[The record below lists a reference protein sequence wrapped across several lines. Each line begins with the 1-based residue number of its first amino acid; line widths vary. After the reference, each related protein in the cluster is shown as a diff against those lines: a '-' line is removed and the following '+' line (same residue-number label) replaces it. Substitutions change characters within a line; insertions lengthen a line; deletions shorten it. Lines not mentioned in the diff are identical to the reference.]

1 MLYCFIVTAAWLVWH
16 IGFRI
21 RVIGRENLPKE
32 GGFVLAPNHISAID
46 PVFVVVARFWG
57 KRLLIMAKEEILQVN
72 PVFTWMFRHVGV
84 VGIERGRG
92 DVNVVD
98 ELIGDVQKGQ
108 GLLIF
113 PEGTR
118 TKTGKLSVLKSGA
131 FVIAGAAGADMVPCR
146 IIYGSKDGKMHLFCK
161 IRIVFGEPIPAAE
174 LQVTDTTH
182 KIAAL
187 RRMKNRLR
195 DDLEQLLAENAF
207 PALPAAEEKPAIEP
221 HAAAQPA
228 AEEKPA
234 IEQPAA
240 PEEPAAVQP
249 VPEQPAAPEQQ
260 ETTALPEREE
270 KL

>member
-1 MLYCFIVTAAWLVWH
+1 MFYCIIVTVAWLVWH

-46 PVFVVVARFWG
+46 PVFVVIARFWG

-98 ELIGDVQKGQ
+98 ELIGNVQKGQ

-118 TKTGKLSVLKSGA
+118 SKTGQVGKVKSGA
-131 FVIAGAAGADMVPCR
+131 FVIASAAGVPMVPCR
-146 IIYGSKDGKMHLFCK
+146 IIYEPGRMKVFC
-161 IRIVFGEPIPAAE
+161 RVRVCFGTPIPAEE
-174 LQVTDTTH
+174 LYLGET
-182 KIAAL
+182 KSASAL
-187 RRMKNRLR
+187 RRNKALLTDAWQRLY
-195 DDLEQLLAENAF
+195 DENKF
-207 PALPAAEEKPAIEP
+207 D
-221 HAAAQPA
+221 
-228 AEEKPA
+228 
-234 IEQPAA
+234 
-240 PEEPAAVQP
+240 
-249 VPEQPAAPEQQ
+249 
-260 ETTALPEREE
+260 
-270 KL
+270 

>member
-1 MLYCFIVTAAWLVWH
+1 MFYCFIVTAAWLVWH

-46 PVFVVVARFWG
+46 PVFVVIARFWG

-118 TKTGKLSVLKSGA
+118 SKTGQVGKVKSGA
-131 FVIAGAAGADMVPCR
+131 FVIASAAGVPMVPCR
-146 IIYGSKDGKMHLFCK
+146 IIYEPGRMKVFC
-161 IRIVFGEPIPAAE
+161 RVRVCFGAPIPAEE
-174 LQVTDTTH
+174 LYLGEM
-182 KIAAL
+182 KSASAL
-187 RRMKNRLR
+187 RKNKALLTDAWQRLY
-195 DDLEQLLAENAF
+195 DENKF
-207 PALPAAEEKPAIEP
+207 D
-221 HAAAQPA
+221 
-228 AEEKPA
+228 
-234 IEQPAA
+234 
-240 PEEPAAVQP
+240 
-249 VPEQPAAPEQQ
+249 
-260 ETTALPEREE
+260 
-270 KL
+270 

>member
-1 MLYCFIVTAAWLVWH
+1 MFYCFIVTAAWLVWH

-118 TKTGKLSVLKSGA
+118 SKTGQVGKVKSGA
-131 FVIAGAAGADMVPCR
+131 FVIASAAGVPMVPCR
-146 IIYGSKDGKMHLFCK
+146 IIYDTPDKRMHMFCR
-161 IRIVFGEPIPAAE
+161 IRICFGTPIPAE
-174 LQVTDTTH
+174 EMKVEDPRRSVPKLR
-182 KIAAL
+182 AL
-187 RRMKNRLR
+187 RTRLKTE
-195 DDLEQLLAENAF
+195 LERLYEENHF
-207 PALPAAEEKPAIEP
+207 
-221 HAAAQPA
+221 
-228 AEEKPA
+228 
-234 IEQPAA
+234 
-240 PEEPAAVQP
+240 
-249 VPEQPAAPEQQ
+249 
-260 ETTALPEREE
+260 
-270 KL
+270 

>member
-1 MLYCFIVTAAWLVWH
+1 MFYCIIVTAAWLVWH

-46 PVFVVVARFWG
+46 PVFVVIARFWG

-118 TKTGKLSVLKSGA
+118 SKTGQVGKVKSGA
-131 FVIAGAAGADMVPCR
+131 FVIASAAGVPMVPCC
-146 IIYGSKDGKMHLFCK
+146 IIYEPGRMKVFC
-161 IRIVFGEPIPAAE
+161 RVRVCFGTPIPAEE
-174 LQVTDTTH
+174 LYLGET
-182 KIAAL
+182 KSASAL
-187 RRMKNRLR
+187 RRNKALLTDAWQRLY
-195 DDLEQLLAENAF
+195 DENKF
-207 PALPAAEEKPAIEP
+207 D
-221 HAAAQPA
+221 
-228 AEEKPA
+228 
-234 IEQPAA
+234 
-240 PEEPAAVQP
+240 
-249 VPEQPAAPEQQ
+249 
-260 ETTALPEREE
+260 
-270 KL
+270 

>member
-1 MLYCFIVTAAWLVWH
+1 MFYCFIVTAAWLVWH

-46 PVFVVVARFWG
+46 PVFVVIARFWG

-118 TKTGKLSVLKSGA
+118 RKPGQVGKVKSGA
-131 FVIAGAAGADMVPCR
+131 FVIASAAGVPMVPCR
-146 IIYGSKDGKMHLFCK
+146 IIYEPGRMKVFC
-161 IRIVFGEPIPAAE
+161 RVRVCFGAPIPTEE
-174 LQVTDTTH
+174 LYLGET
-182 KIAAL
+182 KSASAL
-187 RRMKNRLR
+187 RKNKALLTDAWQRLY
-195 DDLEQLLAENAF
+195 DENKF
-207 PALPAAEEKPAIEP
+207 D
-221 HAAAQPA
+221 
-228 AEEKPA
+228 
-234 IEQPAA
+234 
-240 PEEPAAVQP
+240 
-249 VPEQPAAPEQQ
+249 
-260 ETTALPEREE
+260 
-270 KL
+270 

>member
-1 MLYCFIVTAAWLVWH
+1 MFYCIIVTAAWLGWH

-46 PVFVVVARFWG
+46 PVFVVIARFWG

-118 TKTGKLSVLKSGA
+118 SKTGQVGKVKSGA
-131 FVIAGAAGADMVPCR
+131 FVIASAAGVPMVPCR
-146 IIYGSKDGKMHLFCK
+146 IIYEPGRMKVFC
-161 IRIVFGEPIPAAE
+161 RVRVCFGTPIPAEE
-174 LQVTDTTH
+174 LYLGET
-182 KIAAL
+182 KSASAL
-187 RRMKNRLR
+187 RRNKALLTDAWQRLY
-195 DDLEQLLAENAF
+195 DENKF
-207 PALPAAEEKPAIEP
+207 D
-221 HAAAQPA
+221 
-228 AEEKPA
+228 
-234 IEQPAA
+234 
-240 PEEPAAVQP
+240 
-249 VPEQPAAPEQQ
+249 
-260 ETTALPEREE
+260 
-270 KL
+270 

>member
-1 MLYCFIVTAAWLVWH
+1 MFYCIIVTAAWLVWH

-46 PVFVVVARFWG
+46 PVFVVIARFWG

-118 TKTGKLSVLKSGA
+118 SNTGQVGKVKSGA
-131 FVIAGAAGADMVPCR
+131 FVIASAAGVPMVPCR
-146 IIYGSKDGKMHLFCK
+146 IIYEPGRMKVFC
-161 IRIVFGEPIPAAE
+161 RVRVCFGTPIPAEE
-174 LQVTDTTH
+174 LYLGET
-182 KIAAL
+182 KSASAL
-187 RRMKNRLR
+187 RRNKALLTDAWQRLY
-195 DDLEQLLAENAF
+195 DENKF
-207 PALPAAEEKPAIEP
+207 D
-221 HAAAQPA
+221 
-228 AEEKPA
+228 
-234 IEQPAA
+234 
-240 PEEPAAVQP
+240 
-249 VPEQPAAPEQQ
+249 
-260 ETTALPEREE
+260 
-270 KL
+270 

>member
-1 MLYCFIVTAAWLVWH
+1 MFYCFIVTAAWLVWH

-46 PVFVVVARFWG
+46 PVFVVIARFWG

-118 TKTGKLSVLKSGA
+118 SKTGQVGKVKSGA
-131 FVIAGAAGADMVPCR
+131 FVIASAAGVPMVPCR
-146 IIYGSKDGKMHLFCK
+146 IIYEPGRMKVFC
-161 IRIVFGEPIPAAE
+161 RVRVCFGAPILAE
-174 LQVTDTTH
+174 ELYLGET
-182 KIAAL
+182 KSASAL
-187 RRMKNRLR
+187 RKNKALLTDAWQRLY
-195 DDLEQLLAENAF
+195 DENKF
-207 PALPAAEEKPAIEP
+207 D
-221 HAAAQPA
+221 
-228 AEEKPA
+228 
-234 IEQPAA
+234 
-240 PEEPAAVQP
+240 
-249 VPEQPAAPEQQ
+249 
-260 ETTALPEREE
+260 
-270 KL
+270 

>member
-1 MLYCFIVTAAWLVWH
+1 MFYCFIVTVAWLVWH

-118 TKTGKLSVLKSGA
+118 SKTGQVGKVKSGA
-131 FVIAGAAGADMVPCR
+131 FVIASAAGVPMVPCR
-146 IIYGSKDGKMHLFCK
+146 IIYEPGRMKVFC
-161 IRIVFGEPIPAAE
+161 RVRVCFGAPMPAEGLYRGGTKSAS
-174 LQVTDTTH
+174 
-182 KIAAL
+182 AL
-187 RRMKNRLR
+187 RKNKALLTDAWQRLY
-195 DDLEQLLAENAF
+195 DENKF
-207 PALPAAEEKPAIEP
+207 D
-221 HAAAQPA
+221 
-228 AEEKPA
+228 
-234 IEQPAA
+234 
-240 PEEPAAVQP
+240 
-249 VPEQPAAPEQQ
+249 
-260 ETTALPEREE
+260 
-270 KL
+270 

>member
-1 MLYCFIVTAAWLVWH
+1 MFYCIIVTAAWLVWH

-46 PVFVVVARFWG
+46 PVFVVIARFWG

-98 ELIGDVQKGQ
+98 ELIGDVKKGQ

-118 TKTGKLSVLKSGA
+118 SKTGQVGKVKSGA
-131 FVIAGAAGADMVPCR
+131 FVIASAAGVPMVPCR
-146 IIYGSKDGKMHLFCK
+146 IIYEPGRMKVFC
-161 IRIVFGEPIPAAE
+161 RVRVCFGTPIPAEE
-174 LQVTDTTH
+174 LYLGET
-182 KIAAL
+182 KSASAL
-187 RRMKNRLR
+187 RKNKALLTDAWQRLY
-195 DDLEQLLAENAF
+195 DENKF
-207 PALPAAEEKPAIEP
+207 D
-221 HAAAQPA
+221 
-228 AEEKPA
+228 
-234 IEQPAA
+234 
-240 PEEPAAVQP
+240 
-249 VPEQPAAPEQQ
+249 
-260 ETTALPEREE
+260 
-270 KL
+270 

>member
-1 MLYCFIVTAAWLVWH
+1 MFYCIIVTAAWLVWH

-46 PVFVVVARFWG
+46 PVFVVIARFWG

-118 TKTGKLSVLKSGA
+118 SKTGQVGKVKSGA
-131 FVIAGAAGADMVPCR
+131 FVIASAAGVPMVPCR
-146 IIYGSKDGKMHLFCK
+146 IIYEPGRMKVFC
-161 IRIVFGEPIPAAE
+161 RVRVCFGTPILAE
-174 LQVTDTTH
+174 ELYLGET
-182 KIAAL
+182 KSASAL
-187 RRMKNRLR
+187 RRNKALLTDAWQRLY
-195 DDLEQLLAENAF
+195 DENKF
-207 PALPAAEEKPAIEP
+207 D
-221 HAAAQPA
+221 
-228 AEEKPA
+228 
-234 IEQPAA
+234 
-240 PEEPAAVQP
+240 
-249 VPEQPAAPEQQ
+249 
-260 ETTALPEREE
+260 
-270 KL
+270 

>member
-1 MLYCFIVTAAWLVWH
+1 MFYCFIVTAAWLVWH

-46 PVFVVVARFWG
+46 PVFVVIARFWG

-118 TKTGKLSVLKSGA
+118 SKTGQVGKVKSGA
-131 FVIAGAAGADMVPCR
+131 FVIASAAGVPMVPCR
-146 IIYGSKDGKMHLFCK
+146 IIYEPGRMKVFC
-161 IRIVFGEPIPAAE
+161 RVRVCFGAPIPAEKLYLGETKSAS
-174 LQVTDTTH
+174 
-182 KIAAL
+182 AL
-187 RRMKNRLR
+187 RKNKALLTDAWQRLY
-195 DDLEQLLAENAF
+195 DENKF
-207 PALPAAEEKPAIEP
+207 D
-221 HAAAQPA
+221 
-228 AEEKPA
+228 
-234 IEQPAA
+234 
-240 PEEPAAVQP
+240 
-249 VPEQPAAPEQQ
+249 
-260 ETTALPEREE
+260 
-270 KL
+270 

>member
-1 MLYCFIVTAAWLVWH
+1 MFYCFIVTAAWLVWH

-46 PVFVVVARFWG
+46 PVFVVIARFWG

-118 TKTGKLSVLKSGA
+118 SKTGQVGKVKSGA
-131 FVIAGAAGADMVPCR
+131 FVIASAAGVPMVPCR
-146 IIYGSKDGKMHLFCK
+146 IIYEPGRMKVFC
-161 IRIVFGEPIPAAE
+161 RVRVCFGTPIPAEE
-174 LQVTDTTH
+174 LYLGET
-182 KIAAL
+182 KSASAL
-187 RRMKNRLR
+187 RRNKALLTDAWQRLY
-195 DDLEQLLAENAF
+195 DENKF
-207 PALPAAEEKPAIEP
+207 D
-221 HAAAQPA
+221 
-228 AEEKPA
+228 
-234 IEQPAA
+234 
-240 PEEPAAVQP
+240 
-249 VPEQPAAPEQQ
+249 
-260 ETTALPEREE
+260 
-270 KL
+270 

>member
-1 MLYCFIVTAAWLVWH
+1 MFYCIIVTAAWLVWH

-46 PVFVVVARFWG
+46 PVFVVIARFWG

-118 TKTGKLSVLKSGA
+118 SKTGQVGKVKSGA
-131 FVIAGAAGADMVPCR
+131 FVIASAAGVPMVPCR
-146 IIYGSKDGKMHLFCK
+146 IIYEPGRMKVFC
-161 IRIVFGEPIPAAE
+161 RVRVCFGTPIPAEE
-174 LQVTDTTH
+174 LYLGET
-182 KIAAL
+182 KSASAL
-187 RRMKNRLR
+187 RRNKA
-195 DDLEQLLAENAF
+195 LLTDAWQGLYDENKF
-207 PALPAAEEKPAIEP
+207 D
-221 HAAAQPA
+221 
-228 AEEKPA
+228 
-234 IEQPAA
+234 
-240 PEEPAAVQP
+240 
-249 VPEQPAAPEQQ
+249 
-260 ETTALPEREE
+260 
-270 KL
+270 

>member
-1 MLYCFIVTAAWLVWH
+1 MFYCIIVTAAWLVWH

-46 PVFVVVARFWG
+46 PVFVVIARFWG

-98 ELIGDVQKGQ
+98 ELIGNVQKGQ

-118 TKTGKLSVLKSGA
+118 SKTGQVGKGKSGA
-131 FVIAGAAGADMVPCR
+131 FVIASAAGVPMLPCR
-146 IIYGSKDGKMHLFCK
+146 IIYEPGRMKVFC
-161 IRIVFGEPIPAAE
+161 RVRVCFGTPIPAEE
-174 LQVTDTTH
+174 LYLGET
-182 KIAAL
+182 KSASAL
-187 RRMKNRLR
+187 RRNKALLTDAWQRLY
-195 DDLEQLLAENAF
+195 DENKF
-207 PALPAAEEKPAIEP
+207 D
-221 HAAAQPA
+221 
-228 AEEKPA
+228 
-234 IEQPAA
+234 
-240 PEEPAAVQP
+240 
-249 VPEQPAAPEQQ
+249 
-260 ETTALPEREE
+260 
-270 KL
+270 

>member
-1 MLYCFIVTAAWLVWH
+1 MFYCFIVTAAWLVWH

-46 PVFVVVARFWG
+46 PVFVVIARFWG

-118 TKTGKLSVLKSGA
+118 HQPEMMQEVESGTA
-131 FVIAGAAGADMVPCR
+131 IIALRARVPLLPVY
-146 IIYGSKDGKMHLFCK
+146 IDGK
-161 IRIVFGEPIPAAE
+161 IRPFHITHIYYGKPME
-174 LQVTDTTH
+174 L
-182 KIAAL
+182 
-187 RRMKNRLR
+187 
-195 DDLEQLLAENAF
+195 DDLYAQGVNNDTAHQLCQRIHDVFYAMRDEV
-207 PALPAAEEKPAIEP
+207 
-221 HAAAQPA
+221 HAS
-228 AEEKPA
+228 K
-234 IEQPAA
+234 
-240 PEEPAAVQP
+240 
-249 VPEQPAAPEQQ
+249 
-260 ETTALPEREE
+260 
-270 KL
+270 

>member
-1 MLYCFIVTAAWLVWH
+1 MFYCIIVTAAWLVWH

-46 PVFVVVARFWG
+46 PVFVVIARFWG

-98 ELIGDVQKGQ
+98 ELIGDVKKGQ

-118 TKTGKLSVLKSGA
+118 SKTGQVGKVKSGA
-131 FVIAGAAGADMVPCR
+131 FVIASAAGVPMVPCR
-146 IIYGSKDGKMHLFCK
+146 IIYEPGRMKVFCRVRVCFGK
-161 IRIVFGEPIPAAE
+161 PIPAEE
-174 LQVTDTTH
+174 LYLGET
-182 KIAAL
+182 KSASAL
-187 RRMKNRLR
+187 RRNKALLTDAWQRLY
-195 DDLEQLLAENAF
+195 DENKF
-207 PALPAAEEKPAIEP
+207 D
-221 HAAAQPA
+221 
-228 AEEKPA
+228 
-234 IEQPAA
+234 
-240 PEEPAAVQP
+240 
-249 VPEQPAAPEQQ
+249 
-260 ETTALPEREE
+260 
-270 KL
+270 

>member
-1 MLYCFIVTAAWLVWH
+1 MFYCFIVTAAWLVWH

-46 PVFVVVARFWG
+46 PVFVVIARFWG

-118 TKTGKLSVLKSGA
+118 SKTGQVGKVKSGA
-131 FVIAGAAGADMVPCR
+131 FVIASAAGVPMVPCR
-146 IIYGSKDGKMHLFCK
+146 IIYEPGRMKVFC
-161 IRIVFGEPIPAAE
+161 RVRVCFGVPIPAEE
-174 LQVTDTTH
+174 LYLGET
-182 KIAAL
+182 KSASAL
-187 RRMKNRLR
+187 RKNKALLTDAWQRLY
-195 DDLEQLLAENAF
+195 DENKF
-207 PALPAAEEKPAIEP
+207 D
-221 HAAAQPA
+221 
-228 AEEKPA
+228 
-234 IEQPAA
+234 
-240 PEEPAAVQP
+240 
-249 VPEQPAAPEQQ
+249 
-260 ETTALPEREE
+260 
-270 KL
+270 

>member
-1 MLYCFIVTAAWLVWH
+1 MFYCFIVTAAWLVWH
-16 IGFRI
+16 VGFRI

-46 PVFVVVARFWG
+46 PVFVVIARFWG

-118 TKTGKLSVLKSGA
+118 SKTGQVGKVKSGA
-131 FVIAGAAGADMVPCR
+131 FVIASAAGVPMVPCR
-146 IIYGSKDGKMHLFCK
+146 IIYEPGRMKVFC
-161 IRIVFGEPIPAAE
+161 RVRVCFGAPIPAEE
-174 LQVTDTTH
+174 LYLGET
-182 KIAAL
+182 KSASAL
-187 RRMKNRLR
+187 RKNKALLTDAWQRLY
-195 DDLEQLLAENAF
+195 DENKF
-207 PALPAAEEKPAIEP
+207 N
-221 HAAAQPA
+221 
-228 AEEKPA
+228 
-234 IEQPAA
+234 
-240 PEEPAAVQP
+240 
-249 VPEQPAAPEQQ
+249 
-260 ETTALPEREE
+260 
-270 KL
+270 

>member
-1 MLYCFIVTAAWLVWH
+1 MFYCIIVTAAWLVWH

-46 PVFVVVARFWG
+46 PVFVVIARFWG

-98 ELIGDVQKGQ
+98 ELIGDVKKGQ

-118 TKTGKLSVLKSGA
+118 SKTGQVGKVNSGA
-131 FVIAGAAGADMVPCR
+131 FVIASAAGVPMVPCR
-146 IIYGSKDGKMHLFCK
+146 IIYEPGRMKVFC
-161 IRIVFGEPIPAAE
+161 RVRVCFGTPIPAEE
-174 LQVTDTTH
+174 LYLGET
-182 KIAAL
+182 KSASAL
-187 RRMKNRLR
+187 RRNKALLTDAWQRLY
-195 DDLEQLLAENAF
+195 DENKF
-207 PALPAAEEKPAIEP
+207 D
-221 HAAAQPA
+221 
-228 AEEKPA
+228 
-234 IEQPAA
+234 
-240 PEEPAAVQP
+240 
-249 VPEQPAAPEQQ
+249 
-260 ETTALPEREE
+260 
-270 KL
+270 

>member
-1 MLYCFIVTAAWLVWH
+1 MFYCIIVTAAWLVWH

-46 PVFVVVARFWG
+46 PVFVVIARFWG

-118 TKTGKLSVLKSGA
+118 SKTGQVGKVKSGA
-131 FVIAGAAGADMVPCR
+131 FVIASAAGVPMVPCR
-146 IIYGSKDGKMHLFCK
+146 IIYEPGRMKVFC
-161 IRIVFGEPIPAAE
+161 RVRVCFGTPIPAEE
-174 LQVTDTTH
+174 LYLGET
-182 KIAAL
+182 KSASAL
-187 RRMKNRLR
+187 RRNKVLLTDAWQRLY
-195 DDLEQLLAENAF
+195 DENKF
-207 PALPAAEEKPAIEP
+207 D
-221 HAAAQPA
+221 
-228 AEEKPA
+228 
-234 IEQPAA
+234 
-240 PEEPAAVQP
+240 
-249 VPEQPAAPEQQ
+249 
-260 ETTALPEREE
+260 
-270 KL
+270 

>member
-1 MLYCFIVTAAWLVWH
+1 MFYCIIVTVAWLVWH

-46 PVFVVVARFWG
+46 PVFVVIARFWG

-118 TKTGKLSVLKSGA
+118 SKTGQVGKVKSGA
-131 FVIAGAAGADMVPCR
+131 FVIASAAGVPMVPCR
-146 IIYGSKDGKMHLFCK
+146 IIYEPGRMKVFC
-161 IRIVFGEPIPAAE
+161 RVRVCFGTPIPAEE
-174 LQVTDTTH
+174 LYLGET
-182 KIAAL
+182 KSASAL
-187 RRMKNRLR
+187 RRNKALLTDAWQRLYDENKFDGGGQTWR
-195 DDLEQLLAENAF
+195 FCLQKPPGSALAW
-207 PALPAAEEKPAIEP
+207 
-221 HAAAQPA
+221 
-228 AEEKPA
+228 
-234 IEQPAA
+234 
-240 PEEPAAVQP
+240 
-249 VPEQPAAPEQQ
+249 
-260 ETTALPEREE
+260 TGR
-270 KL
+270 

>member
-1 MLYCFIVTAAWLVWH
+1 MFYCFIVTAAWLVWH

-46 PVFVVVARFWG
+46 PVFVVIARFWG

-118 TKTGKLSVLKSGA
+118 SKTGQVGKVKSGA
-131 FVIAGAAGADMVPCR
+131 FVIASAAGVPMVPCR
-146 IIYGSKDGKMHLFCK
+146 IIYEPGRMKVFC
-161 IRIVFGEPIPAAE
+161 RVRVCFGAPIPAEALYLGE
-174 LQVTDTTH
+174 T
-182 KIAAL
+182 KSASAL
-187 RRMKNRLR
+187 RKNKALLTDAWQRLY
-195 DDLEQLLAENAF
+195 DENKF
-207 PALPAAEEKPAIEP
+207 D
-221 HAAAQPA
+221 
-228 AEEKPA
+228 
-234 IEQPAA
+234 
-240 PEEPAAVQP
+240 
-249 VPEQPAAPEQQ
+249 
-260 ETTALPEREE
+260 
-270 KL
+270 

>member
-1 MLYCFIVTAAWLVWH
+1 MFYCIIVTVAWLVWH

-46 PVFVVVARFWG
+46 PVFVVIARFWG

-98 ELIGDVQKGQ
+98 ELIGDVKKGQ

-118 TKTGKLSVLKSGA
+118 SKTGQVGKVKSGA
-131 FVIAGAAGADMVPCR
+131 FVIASAAGVPMVPCR
-146 IIYGSKDGKMHLFCK
+146 IIYEPGRMKVFC
-161 IRIVFGEPIPAAE
+161 RVRVCFGTPIPAEE
-174 LQVTDTTH
+174 LYLGET
-182 KIAAL
+182 KSASAL
-187 RRMKNRLR
+187 RRNKALLTDAWQRLY
-195 DDLEQLLAENAF
+195 DENKF
-207 PALPAAEEKPAIEP
+207 D
-221 HAAAQPA
+221 
-228 AEEKPA
+228 
-234 IEQPAA
+234 
-240 PEEPAAVQP
+240 
-249 VPEQPAAPEQQ
+249 
-260 ETTALPEREE
+260 
-270 KL
+270 